1 MLIDIKSDPVYQ
13 VSLNGLTKIQAQKL
27 SKAFTVIKALRKAGA
42 TNVMYCLSFRAAAT
56 SLKDKAAVEKVGVDK
71 VKEAFDFIARE
82 FAK

>member
-1 MLIDIKSDPVYQ
+1 MLIDIKSDPLYQ

-42 TNVMYCLSFRAAAT
+42 NNVMYCLSFRAAAT
-56 SLKDKAAVEKVGVDK
+56 SPKDKAAVEKVGVAK